1 MSMAFGPQTG
11 CIVNALGSN
20 ACSTR
25 GSCSPTAAADASS
38 LHSQISY
45 HKGYSF
51 KSLLNHMATYVIFIQ
66 STTAN

>member
-11 CIVNALGSN
+11 CIVNASGLN

-25 GSCSPTAAADASS
+25 GSCNPTAAANASS
-38 LHSQISY
+38 SHSQISY

-51 KSLLNHMATYVIFIQ
+51 KSLSNHVATYVIFIQ
-66 STTAN
+66 STTVN